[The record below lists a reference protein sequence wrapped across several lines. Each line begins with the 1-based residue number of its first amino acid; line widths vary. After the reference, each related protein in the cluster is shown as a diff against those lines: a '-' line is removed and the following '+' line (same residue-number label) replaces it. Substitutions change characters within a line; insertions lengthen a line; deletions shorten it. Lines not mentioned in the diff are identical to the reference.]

1 MLARSVAESDRM
13 HTLSFIFMILS
24 VNFLL
29 IAAASYYED
38 SQVNRRYP
46 HGTGHLGRWIV
57 CLQSSAVFE
66 LCLWPFL
73 QMCPYALDQSHS
85 LL

>member
-13 HTLSFIFMILS
+13 HTLFFIFMILS

-46 HGTGHLGRWIV
+46 HGTGHLGK
-57 CLQSSAVFE
+57 
-66 LCLWPFL
+66 
-73 QMCPYALDQSHS
+73 
-85 LL
+85 